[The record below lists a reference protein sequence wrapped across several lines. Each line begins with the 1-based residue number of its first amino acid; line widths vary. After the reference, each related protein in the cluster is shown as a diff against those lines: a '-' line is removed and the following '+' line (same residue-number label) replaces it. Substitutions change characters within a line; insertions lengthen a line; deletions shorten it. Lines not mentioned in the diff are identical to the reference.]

1 MGGKFIIVIVVAL
14 FFIAF
19 IQLMKIYQL
28 ADKVRGLK
36 SQEKVTRNENMIMA
50 NLMLVFMC
58 LFFGFTIW
66 LIFKYGANSG
76 LYEAATIHG
85 KEIDDLLMFNW
96 YIILPVFFGTNFLL
110 FFFSWKYY
118 HREERKATFISHN
131 NKLEF
136 FWTVIP
142 ATVLAFIV
150 IYGIR
155 TWNEIMYNNERGQV
169 VEIYAYQFGWRI
181 RYAGEDNVLG
191 KADYK
196 LVSATNPLG
205 VITDK
210 NIKATYAEI
219 DAEVRSIDSVLSAN
233 TSNDGQ
239 YLLPN
244 SQVKKNKE
252 KLERLKRRKYRIQAG
267 IDKGPLNDSIYAA
280 ADDDFEDDLE
290 LRLIKDQPYTFII
303 RSKDVIHSPWFPH
316 FRAQINAVP
325 GMETNFKLT
334 PTTTTA
340 EMREKPEVIEHY
352 NNLYD
357 RHQQRLEEY
366 KIVETEAFSGLF
378 DYVLLCNKICGAG
391 HSNMQLDVV
400 VETQQEY
407 NYNVNFKKSQKK
419 SFQSKLDL
427 LSNNLV
433 LMDSSNKKLV
443 DSLIEIS
450 KKNLKEFEEYKDN
463 ELYYLQEDLKVS
475 LKINEQISD
484 IIENKDNYQNELDYK
499 QSIKQ
504 LINKLINESDCK
516 DKKQLANAISN
527 LSPEECIDYFK
538 AEADISLN
546 NFGNN
551 LNEFNSAFENKLK
564 NIETKIENGKI
575 TAFNKSN
582 LDSKINVEQNQNQLK
597 TKQKITMLNY

>member
-1 MGGKFIIVIVVAL
+1 MGGKFIIIIVVAL

-28 ADKVRGLK
+28 ADKVRGQK
-36 SQEKVTRNENMIMA
+36 SQEKITRNENMMMA

-66 LIFKYGANSG
+66 LMFKYGANSG
-76 LYEAATIHG
+76 LYEAATVHG

-96 YIILPVFFGTNFLL
+96 YIILPVFFITNFLL

-142 ATVLAFIV
+142 AIALSFIV
-150 IYGIR
+150 IYGIK
-155 TWNEIMYNNERGQV
+155 TWNSIMYNTEEGQV

-196 LVSATNPLG
+196 LVSTTNPLG

-219 DAEVRSIDSVLSAN
+219 DAEVRSIDSILNAN
-233 TSNDGQ
+233 TDPLTGN
-239 YLLPN
+239 YLLPK
-244 SQVKKNKE
+244 SKVTKHKE
-252 KLERLKRRKYRIQAG
+252 KQERLKRRKYRIKSG
-267 IDKGPLNDSIYAA
+267 IDKGPLNDSIYASA
-280 ADDDFEDDLE
+280 NDDFEDDLE
-290 LRLIKDQPYTFII
+290 LRLIKDQPYTFKI
-303 RSKDVIHSPWFPH
+303 RSQDVIHSPWFPH

-357 RHQQRLEEY
+357 RHQQRIEEY
-366 KIVETEAFSGLF
+366 NIVETEPFTGLF

-391 HSNMQLDVV
+391 HSNMQMKVV
-400 VETQQEY
+400 VETQEEY
-407 NYNVNFKKSQKK
+407 DYNVTFKKSEKK
-419 SFQSKLDL
+419 IIQSKIADFESKLTSFEEGDNSGKDSISLVYKAELDL
-427 LSNNLV
+427 VKEELKTFSEFQDKYL
-433 LMDSSNKKLV
+433 NK
-443 DSLIEIS
+443 
-450 KKNLKEFEEYKDN
+450 LKEEIK
-463 ELYYLQEDLKVS
+463 LS
-475 LKINEQISD
+475 LKIEQEVNVITKESNSD
-484 IIENKDNYQNELDYK
+484 LSVKQILSRSVNASNVLNKDEMMNYK
-499 QSIKQ
+499 RSAQ
-504 LINKLINESDCK
+504 LQTVTD
-516 DKKQLANAISN
+516 NA
-527 LSPEECIDYFK
+527 K
-538 AEADISLN
+538 TAADQQ
-546 NFGNN
+546 
-551 LNEFNSAFENKLK
+551 
-564 NIETKIENGKI
+564 
-575 TAFNKSN
+575 
-582 LDSKINVEQNQNQLK
+582 EQQ
-597 TKQKITMLNY
+597 T